1 MNENNGTN
9 KATEKRKPLMLDL
22 ALLIADYQSG
32 KIELSFPKHY
42 GKKLSSPDAKLE
54 RIDEDLFN
62 FCRHYLDEKWPDKFL
77 ARTYDVT
84 PEEISAARDKWAGII
99 CKYYVDA

>member
-9 KATEKRKPLMLDL
+9 KATEKKKALMLDL

-42 GKKLSSPDAKLE
+42 GKKLSLPDANLE

-84 PEEISAARDKWAGII
+84 PEEVSAVRDEWSGIL
-99 CKYYVDA
+99 CHYYV